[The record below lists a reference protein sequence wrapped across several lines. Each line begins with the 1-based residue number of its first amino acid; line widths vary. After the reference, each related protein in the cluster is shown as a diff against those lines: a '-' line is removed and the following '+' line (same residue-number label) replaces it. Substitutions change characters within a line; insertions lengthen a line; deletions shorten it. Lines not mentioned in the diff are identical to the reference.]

1 MPRHLQRQRP
11 WPAATCASRPR
22 WGVAPAGLPTAG
34 SPREAR
40 NRRAPCPRTL
50 EDHRSRPAPLP
61 RSRGCGRP
69 EYPPGI
75 RPCSSSSP
83 SRSRTTAW
91 TAPAPAATVDRV
103 KRNPSHLACTRPAR
117 HYPFGMRSDLA
128 VVGPPASHPAPR
140 QLRALGHV
148 GATLGPRTTRSQ
160 WTNAGRHRAD
170 IIPAQRAYRGG
181 GWIQRAHD
189 SRLRSRCRHL
199 VGHGRAANRMITARR
214 WEIIGRTT

>member
-61 RSRGCGRP
+61 LSRGCGRP

-83 SRSRTTAW
+83 SRSRTTAR
-91 TAPAPAATVDRV
+91 TAPAPAATVDCLTRTLRYV
-103 KRNPSHLACTRPAR
+103 ACTRAVR

-128 VVGPPASHPAPR
+128 VVGPPASHPAHGSCEPW
-140 QLRALGHV
+140 V
-148 GATLGPRTTRSQ
+148 TLGPHSGHERPDRSGQTPVATGPASSQLSGPTGVAAGSSELMTRGS
-160 WTNAGRHRAD
+160 G
-170 IIPAQRAYRGG
+170 
-181 GWIQRAHD
+181 
-189 SRLRSRCRHL
+189 L
-199 VGHGRAANRMITARR
+199 VATIS
-214 WEIIGRTT
+214 